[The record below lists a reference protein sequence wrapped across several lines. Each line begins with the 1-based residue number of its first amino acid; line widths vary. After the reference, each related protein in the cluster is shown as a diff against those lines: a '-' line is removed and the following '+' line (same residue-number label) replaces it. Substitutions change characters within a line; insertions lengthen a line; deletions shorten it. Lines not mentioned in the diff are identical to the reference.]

1 MKNLLNQGASMSY
14 LESWCCQGPECLQ
27 TEAQGQIVNVDLT
40 RMGIGIVTQNK
51 AMEKNKISV
60 KLFAFVIECVDV
72 FRQLTYS
79 SSAYPGR

>member
-1 MKNLLNQGASMSY
+1 MSC
-14 LESWCCQGPECLQ
+14 LESWYCRGSECLQ

-40 RMGIGIVTQNK
+40 RLGRSIITQDK
-51 AMEKNKISV
+51 ATEKNKIRV

-79 SSAYPGR
+79 SIAYSGR